1 MLDRQDVIPVQT
13 LSAHDRSLR
22 NQLTGVSLDIFPKRK
37 NCLCLAFREE
47 LELDKLFFKLVQ
59 LYSHL
64 SLLCIKYRRLHH
76 NSAYFP
82 VHLRTVVHAP
92 IKQGIFKN
100 FLNDIFS

>member
-76 NSAYFP
+76 NSSAYFP
-82 VHLRTVVHAP
+82 VHHYE
-92 IKQGIFKN
+92 Q
-100 FLNDIFS
+100 